1 MSLDTEAEQQ
11 PVPVAFALA
20 DRYAPG
26 AGAVHL
32 TGVQALVRVIIE
44 QRHRDRAAGLRTGA
58 FVSGYPGSPLA
69 GLDKELHRNAATAGP
84 LGIVHQPG
92 VNEELA
98 ATAVFGSQL
107 AASRPDALV
116 DGVTGWWYGK
126 APGLDRAADALRHA
140 NFAGTGPRSGV
151 VVLVGDDP
159 AAKSS
164 TLPSASELAL
174 HDAAMPVL
182 APGSVAEVIE
192 LGLHAVALSR
202 ASGLWVGMK
211 LVSEVVDGS
220 ATVHLSE
227 AGEPAVPVLEE
238 LGAPYRHEVSG
249 NLLPPVTHRLEENL
263 HTVRLEIARRYGR
276 ANDLNPVTVSG
287 PRDRIGVVAAGKTYH
302 DLRQGLAERGVGD
315 AELRAAGVRLLHV
328 RMMWPID
335 PATAR
340 EFAAGLREV
349 VVLEEKRPFL
359 ESWLKDSLYG
369 LPSAPRVVGKT
380 DERGSVLVPQFG
392 VLSSKQLA
400 DVVAGRVPGLLAEPP
415 SRKPVLLPL
424 LPSRKPFYC
433 SGCPHNLSTQVPD
446 GTLVGAGIGCHAL
459 VGWMPPDRY
468 GEVTGMTQM
477 GGEGAQWV
485 GMQPFLPAA
494 AFVQNLGDGTFF
506 HSGHLAVRQ
515 AVAAGARMTYKI
527 LYNDAVAMTGG
538 QRPPGVIP
546 VGELTRLLE
555 LEGVTRTIV
564 TTDDRKRYRGV
575 RLARNAVV
583 WRRDRIDEA
592 QRVLTGLP
600 GVTVL
605 IHDQQCTAEKRR
617 KRKRGVVAPAG
628 ADVVINER
636 VCEGCGDCA
645 RKSNCLSLH
654 PVETE
659 FGRKTRIHQPSC
671 NQDASCVEGDC
682 PSFVSV
688 RKETVRRGAEPP
700 ARMPTPGVVE
710 LADGRVYSVRMAG
723 VGGTGVVTVSQV
735 LVTAALLDGLHA
747 AGLDQTGLSQKGG
760 PVVSD
765 VRIGRAEV
773 TGNKVSTCDLLLGFD
788 PLVALAPNSV
798 ATVDSG
804 RTRAV
809 VNNSVTPTGD
819 MVVGVEAARVAP
831 GELRERLASVT
842 SPGDLWVDA
851 TRIAEDLFGDHAL
864 ANVVVLG
871 AAHQAGLLP
880 VSGTAVREAIRVN
893 GVAVEANLAAFEW
906 GRATV
911 ARPDRVRAALAKVTA
926 PESTTAASEVLGDWE
941 APAGLRALVLTRV
954 ADLIGYQDARYAQEY
969 LELVRAVHATETRV
983 EPEAAAL
990 TEAVAR
996 NLHKLMAYKDEYEVA
1011 RLHLRHRDELGGGAM
1026 TWHLHPP
1033 VLRSLGMRRKIKLR
1047 SWLAV
1052 PAFRV
1057 LAASRRVRGSWL
1069 DPFGHTGVR
1078 RVERDLV
1085 GEYRAAVQ
1093 QLLPALTAGN
1103 HGACVD
1109 LAGLPDLVRGYED
1122 VKLASVT
1129 GYRERL
1135 SAALRAITTP

>member
-20 DRYAPG
+20 DRYAPD

-32 TGVQALVRVIIE
+32 TGVQALVRAIIE

-69 GLDKELHRNAATAGP
+69 GFDKELQRTATTAAE

-98 ATAVFGSQL
+98 ATAVFGSQV
-107 AASRPDALV
+107 AAARPDALV

-140 NFAGTGPRSGV
+140 NFAGTGPHSGV

-159 AAKSS
+159 GAKSS
-164 TLPSASELAL
+164 TLPSASEYAL

-182 APGSVAEVIE
+182 VPGSVAEVVE

-220 ATVHLSE
+220 ATVHL
-227 AGEPAVPVLEE
+227 AEPVVPVLD
-238 LGAPYRHEVSG
+238 GTPYRHEVSG

-263 HTVRLEIARRYGR
+263 HTVRLDIARRYAR

-287 PRDRIGVVAAGKTYH
+287 PADRVGVVAAGKTYH

-335 PATAR
+335 PATAH
-340 EFAAGLREV
+340 EFASGLREI

-359 ESWLKDSLYG
+359 ETWLKESLYG

-392 VLSSKQLA
+392 VLGSAQLA
-400 DVVAGRVPGLLAEPP
+400 DVVARRVPGLVAGT

-459 VGWMPPDRY
+459 VSWMPEDRY

-485 GMQPFLPAA
+485 GMQPFLPESS
-494 AFVQNLGDGTFF
+494 FVQNLGDGTFF
-506 HSGHLAVRQ
+506 HSGHLAIRQ
-515 AVAAGARMTYKI
+515 AVAAGTRMTYKI

-583 WRRDRIDEA
+583 WRRDRLDEA
-592 QRVLTGLP
+592 QRVLASSP

-617 KRKRGVVAPAG
+617 KRKRGVVAPAD

-654 PVETE
+654 PIDTE
-659 FGRKTRIHQPSC
+659 FGRKTRIHQSSC

-688 RKETVRRGAEPP
+688 RRESSHRVAEPP
-700 ARMPTPGVVE
+700 TRMPAPGGVE
-710 LADGRVYSVRMAG
+710 LAGGQVYSVRMAG

-765 VRIGRAEV
+765 VRISRAEV
-773 TGNKVSTCDLLLGFD
+773 VGNKVSTSDLLLGFD

-798 ATVDSG
+798 STMDG

-809 VNNSVTPTGD
+809 VNNSVTPTGHV
-819 MVVGVEAARVAP
+819 VVGAETTGVAP

-842 SPGDLWVDA
+842 APGDLWVDA

-893 GVAVEANLAAFEW
+893 GVAVQANLAAFEW

-911 ARPDRVRAALAKVTA
+911 ARPDRVRAALSKATA
-926 PESTTAASEVLGDWE
+926 AEDTTAARRLLGDWD
-941 APAGLRALVLTRV
+941 APAELRALVLTRV
-954 ADLIGYQDARYAQEY
+954 ADLISYQDERYAGDY
-969 LELVRAVHATETRV
+969 LNTVRAVHAAEARTTDGTE
-983 EPEAAAL
+983 L
-990 TEAVAR
+990 TDAVAR

-1011 RLHLRHRDELGGGAM
+1011 RLHLRHRDELGGAAL

-1033 VLRSLGMRRKIKLR
+1033 LLRALGMRRKLKLR
-1047 SWLAV
+1047 PWLAV
-1052 PAFRV
+1052 PAFRALV
-1057 LAASRRVRGSWL
+1057 AGRRVRGSWL
-1069 DPFGHTGVR
+1069 DPFGHTEVR
-1078 RVERDLV
+1078 RTERRLV
-1085 GEYRAAVQ
+1085 GEYRTAVERV
-1093 QLLPALTAGN
+1093 LAVLDGGN
-1103 HGACVD
+1103 HAACVD
-1109 LAGLPDLVRGYED
+1109 LAGLPDGVRGYEE
-1122 VKLASVT
+1122 VKLAAVA
-1129 GYRERL
+1129 GYRDRL
-1135 SAALRAITTP
+1135 AAALKAITGP

>member
-69 GLDKELHRNAATAGP
+69 GFDKELHRTAATAGP

-98 ATAVFGSQL
+98 ATAVFGSQV

-140 NFAGTGPRSGV
+140 NFAGTGPHSGV

-159 AAKSS
+159 GAKSS
-164 TLPSASELAL
+164 TLPSASEYAL

-182 APGSVAEVIE
+182 VPGSVAEVIE

-202 ASGLWVGMK
+202 ASGLWVGLK

-220 ATVHLSE
+220 ATVRLSDAAE
-227 AGEPAVPVLEE
+227 PVLD
-238 LGAPYRHEVSG
+238 GTPYRHEVSG

-263 HTVRLEIARRYGR
+263 HTVRLEAARRYGR
-276 ANDLNPVTVSG
+276 ANGLNPVTVTG
-287 PRDRIGVVAAGKTYH
+287 PHDRIGVVAAGKTYH

-340 EFAAGLREV
+340 EFASGLREV

-380 DERGSVLVPQFG
+380 DERGTALVPQFG
-392 VLSSKQLA
+392 VLGSKQLA
-400 DVVAGRVPGLLAEPP
+400 DVVAGRVPGLVAERP

-424 LPSRKPFYC
+424 LPARKPFYC

-459 VGWMPPDRY
+459 VGWMPEDRY

-506 HSGHLAVRQ
+506 HSGHLAIRQ
-515 AVAAGARMTYKI
+515 AVAAGTRMTYKI

-538 QRPPGVIP
+538 QRPPGVIG

-592 QRVLTGLP
+592 QRALAGLP

-654 PVETE
+654 PVDTE
-659 FGRKTRIHQPSC
+659 FGRKTRIHQSSC

-688 RKETVRRGAEPP
+688 RKGSARKPADPP
-700 ARMPTPGVVE
+700 ARMPAADVVE
-710 LADGRVYSVRMAG
+710 LADGQVYSVRMAG

-773 TGNKVSTCDLLLGFD
+773 TGNKVSTSDLVLGFD

-798 ATVDSG
+798 STMDG

-819 MVVGVEAARVAP
+819 MVVGVEAATVAP

-842 SPGDLWVDA
+842 APGDLWVDA

-880 VSGTAVREAIRVN
+880 VSGSAVREAIRVN
-893 GVAVEANLAAFEW
+893 GVAVRANLAAFEW

-926 PESTTAASEVLGDWE
+926 AEDTARARTVLGDWD
-941 APAGLRALVLTRV
+941 APAELRALVLTRV
-954 ADLIGYQDARYAQEY
+954 ADLIGYQDARYAREY
-969 LELVRAVHATETRV
+969 LDLVRAAHTAETRA
-983 EPEAAAL
+983 EPGSTAL
-990 TEAVAR
+990 AE
-996 NLHKLMAYKDEYEVA
+996 
-1011 RLHLRHRDELGGGAM
+1011 
-1026 TWHLHPP
+1026 
-1033 VLRSLGMRRKIKLR
+1033 
-1047 SWLAV
+1047 
-1052 PAFRV
+1052 
-1057 LAASRRVRGSWL
+1057 
-1069 DPFGHTGVR
+1069 
-1078 RVERDLV
+1078 
-1085 GEYRAAVQ
+1085 
-1093 QLLPALTAGN
+1093 
-1103 HGACVD
+1103 
-1109 LAGLPDLVRGYED
+1109 
-1122 VKLASVT
+1122 
-1129 GYRERL
+1129 
-1135 SAALRAITTP
+1135 